1 MSEILTI
8 DTEAGIKNT
17 VQDDELQILPLFD
30 DTHPMLSQKIPL
42 YTGKLPN
49 GTITVLAKRLKMTMK
64 LYNGLGLAANQ
75 CGVFERMFVMQHD
88 GKVLTCINPKI
99 IDESDEIQD
108 IKEGC
113 LSFPGMFLNLKRS
126 KWITAQ
132 WTDEDGNEYE
142 GMMEGIPAVVFQHEL
157 DHLNGVKMTD
167 TLKPLALKMAKEK
180 QMKFIKKIKRQH
192 KKQYQES
199 IR

>member
-1 MSEILTI
+1 MNDTIII
-8 DTEAGIKNT
+8 DTEAGIKST
-17 VQDDELQILPLFD
+17 VKDDDLQILPLYD
-30 DTHPMLSQKIPL
+30 DSHPMLAQKIPV
-42 YTGKLPN
+42 YEGKFPN
-49 GTITVLAKRLKMTMK
+49 GTLTVLAKRLKMTMK

-75 CGVFERMFVMQHD
+75 CGVFERMFVMQHE

-99 IDESDEIQD
+99 IDESDEAQD

-132 WTDEDGNEYE
+132 WTDEEGNEYE
-142 GMMEGIPAVVFQHEL
+142 GMMEGVPAVVFQHEL
-157 DHLNGVKMTD
+157 DHLNGIKMTEY
-167 TLKPLALKMAKEK
+167 LGPLALKMAKEK

>member
-1 MSEILTI
+1 MNDTIII
-8 DTEAGIKNT
+8 DTEAGIKST
-17 VQDDELQILPLFD
+17 VQDSELEILPLYD
-30 DTHPMLSQKIPL
+30 DSHPMLAQKIPL
-42 YTGKLPN
+42 YTGSFPN
-49 GTITVLAKRLKMTMK
+49 GTLTVLAKRLKMTMK

-99 IDESDEIQD
+99 IDESDETQS

-113 LSFPGMFLNLKRS
+113 LSFPGMFVNAKRS

-132 WTDEDGNEYE
+132 WTDEEGNEYE
-142 GMMEGIPAVVFQHEL
+142 GMMEGVPAVVFQHEL
-157 DHLNGVKMTD
+157 DHLNGVKMTEY
-167 TLKPLALKMAKEK
+167 LGPLALKMAKEK